1 MERRYQMLNEVLV
14 HLFNDIYEIE
24 EKAIITGEF
33 KNITNNDMHIIEAVG
48 IGQKK
53 NMSSIAKAMS
63 VTMGTL
69 TISMN
74 SLVKKGYV
82 KRRRSERDRRVV
94 LISLTEKGERAYR
107 HHEEFHDQM
116 IKSVIKN
123 LNEEKQEVLI
133 EALGQ
138 LREFFLGYTNAQL
151 KETSDKQ

>member
-1 MERRYQMLNEVLV
+1 MEKAYKPMNEVLV
-14 HLFNDIYEIE
+14 GLFKDIYDIE
-24 EKAIITGEF
+24 EKALIKGEF

-82 KRRRSERDRRVV
+82 LRERSETDRRVV
-94 LISLTEKGERAYR
+94 LISLTEKGERAFR
-107 HHEEFHDQM
+107 HHEEFHREM
-116 IKSVIKN
+116 IDAIVKK
-123 LNEEKQEVLI
+123 LGPEKEAVLQ
-133 EALGQ
+133 EALEE
-138 LREFFLGYTNAQL
+138 LLEFFKSYSGKS
-151 KETSDKQ
+151 KEKA